1 MAAAVAA
8 SAASLAASP
17 DWPSA
22 SLAAGT
28 HALPRLPARANC
40 VITARVRRVHRMWY
54 LKKKKK
60 QRQGGGND
68 VEVTGGKV

>member
-1 MAAAVAA
+1 MQDGRDAR
-8 SAASLAASP
+8 SAHRPRRES
-17 DWPSA
+17 
-22 SLAAGT
+22 GT